1 MFSSWF
7 SVQFEI
13 SPLFVGRCLHA
24 GVHKTACKNPL
35 TRFMQH
41 RQWWP
46 PWSGRGRWQCLQ
58 AFSNTNTKFI
68 VISIMK
74 KYNLPINYQTTKNML
89 KAFEHCDTFLVIIF
103 LLKFQPLWSY
113 FWYHHHRHDGP
124 LMMKMAGIWRTGK
137 EKELILFGQRSGNKC
152 IPLSTLHYDDDV
164 HDDGDDVD
172 VGAHHHDVDDNLSS
186 LLSKTHIVV
195 LMSWSE
201 L

>member
-1 MFSSWF
+1 MVATMVRKRKMQMFTSF
-7 SVQFEI
+7 
-13 SPLFVGRCLHA
+13 LKH
-24 GVHKTACKNPL
+24 
-35 TRFMQH
+35 QH
-41 RQWWP
+41 HHHNYRH
-46 PWSGRGRWQCLQ
+46 LYHE
-58 AFSNTNTKFI
+58 
-68 VISIMK
+68 K

-89 KAFEHCDTFLVIIF
+89 KAFEHCDTFLVTFF

-124 LMMKMAGIWRTGK
+124 FMMKMAGIWRTSK